1 MENVGVYKNI
11 KLNGKLQIVQFINGQ
26 FKNNLKIMVKN
37 KKLIVYYL
45 ANKYDLPLKKVEEI
59 INYQFK
65 YIEKIMKEGKFET
78 IRLPYFGKFS
88 VNSKRVEYIN
98 KKKNESN

>member
-1 MENVGVYKNI
+1 
-11 KLNGKLQIVQFINGQ
+11 
-26 FKNNLKIMVKN
+26 MVKN

-59 INYQFK
+59 VNYQFK
-65 YIEKIMKEGKFET
+65 YIGKIMKEGKFET

-88 VNSKRVEYIN
+88 VNPKRVKYIN
-98 KKKNESN
+98 KKKNEKDII